1 MKSYALETTSKNTLI
16 NTGKKPQPSTCI
28 MIRAYINGKEH
39 TSKPVPRI
47 TGKYRKQLKFPLFL
61 LIIKNPC
68 NFHLKDECK
77 LYLNL
82 LS

>member
-47 TGKYRKQLKFPLFL
+47 TGKYRKQLKFPLFFTDNKKPL
-61 LIIKNPC
+61 QFPP
-68 NFHLKDECK
+68 
-77 LYLNL
+77 
-82 LS
+82 